1 MFGVKHTRMT
11 TDQNKLVVRRYI
23 EEVANTG
30 NVDRLVEFISP
41 EYVEVYRG
49 TRYPVGLEGAR
60 KHILEVRETY
70 PDLHLTIDRQIAEED
85 WVVTQVTARG
95 THRGS
100 WLGMKPTGK
109 GVEIAGVNVDRV
121 VGGRIVEHGG
131 AANSLEA
138 LLDIGAVRVVGPET
152 ESDAEPG
159 APPNGGPATPLDNSV
174 VMKRG
179 RHRWADS
186 LGGPPLHLSRTL
198 CGAS

>member
-1 MFGVKHTRMT
+1 MT
-11 TDQNKLVVRRYI
+11 TDQTKLVVRRYV
-23 EEVANTG
+23 EEVVNTG

-41 EYVEVYRG
+41 DYVEVYRG
-49 TRYPVGLEGAR
+49 TRYAVGLEGAR
-60 KHILEVRETY
+60 KHLLDVRETY
-70 PDLHLTIDRQIAEED
+70 PDLHLTIDRQIAEGD

-109 GVEIAGVNVDRV
+109 SVEITGVNVDRV

-152 ESDAEPG
+152 ESDAESV
-159 APPNGGPATPLDNSV
+159 APPDGGPATPPGNSV
-174 VMKRG
+174 VTN
-179 RHRWADS
+179 
-186 LGGPPLHLSRTL
+186 GPPSVN
-198 CGAS
+198 

>member
-1 MFGVKHTRMT
+1 MT

-23 EEVANTG
+23 EEVVNTG
-30 NVDRLVEFISP
+30 NVDRLAEFISE
-41 EYVEVYRG
+41 EYVEVHRG
-49 TRYPVGLEGAR
+49 IRYPGGLEGAR
-60 KHILEVRETY
+60 KHVLDVRQTY
-70 PDLHLTIDRQIAEED
+70 PDLHLTIDRQIAEGD

-109 GVEIAGVNVDRV
+109 GVEITAVNVDRV

-152 ESDAEPG
+152 ESVAEPG
-159 APPNGGPATPLDNSV
+159 APPNGGPATLLDNSV
-174 VMKRG
+174 VTK
-179 RHRWADS
+179 
-186 LGGPPLHLSRTL
+186 GPPSV
-198 CGAS
+198 S